1 MVFERRTLPVATL
14 PVDISFVSLW
24 GGEASRAMVS
34 LAGPFKPARRLSRAR
49 NLSWLHDANTGAGF
63 AVFQRAS
70 EPGRRAG
77 ARNPG
82 TVNQKLEFTSD
93 FK

>member
-14 PVDISFVSLW
+14 SVDISFMSLW

-34 LAGPFKPARRLSRAR
+34 LSGCSDRPDDFAPRGICRSL
-49 NLSWLHDANTGAGF
+49 DAAKTGAGF
-63 AVFQRAS
+63 AFFNAHRNRAT
-70 EPGRRAG
+70 AQ
-77 ARNPG
+77 ARQNPG
-82 TVNQKLEFTSD
+82 TVNQELGFTSN